1 MTIFVDEIL
10 KGKFDF
16 SRDVFKIE
24 EKLSNDP
31 NSFDDG
37 HLSAYRICRR
47 PAMIVWTEELYCC
60 NEISSRN
67 VSLNIANVNY
77 RILVFN

>member
-1 MTIFVDEIL
+1 MKIL

-31 NSFDDG
+31 KSFDYG

-47 PAMIVWTEELYCC
+47 PAMIGVDRRTL
-60 NEISSRN
+60 
-67 VSLNIANVNY
+67 L
-77 RILVFN
+77 LQ